1 MAGVVGFCEAGLSK
15 QPRAGLKLNASH
27 AKSHAYA
34 WWYLVV
40 KWLVS
45 VVGRLV
51 RTAQWRVIGRALDL
65 LGL

>member
-1 MAGVVGFCEAGLSK
+1 LAGVVGFCGAGLSK
-15 QPRAGLKLNASH
+15 QPRVGLNLNVRH

-45 VVGRLV
+45 AVGRWA